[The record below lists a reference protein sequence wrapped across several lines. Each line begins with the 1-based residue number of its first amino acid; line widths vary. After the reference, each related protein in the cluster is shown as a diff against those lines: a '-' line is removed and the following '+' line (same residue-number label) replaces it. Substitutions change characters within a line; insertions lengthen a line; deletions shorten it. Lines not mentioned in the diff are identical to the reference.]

1 MNYLNVYTSDDGL
14 NWKTSKGTLT
24 FDNSEITAGYTFLK
38 DAPCTYSVYDNKLIV
53 ILGGKRSDSTYRNLP
68 AMLVLEYNLSE
79 IIKNTDAGYEFYPIS
94 YSCNVINNYDKI
106 KANSGVRAEITTS
119 NFYINEDFMLIPICL
134 IWYDVMS
141 SQNME
146 TDMVVRYD
154 LSSKVISDAELPRFV
169 NGGTTSSPV
178 YSFRKVGFIEYFRG
192 YYLILSWLNG
202 YGYTNKSFVGKL
214 HISVDS
220 YSWGVHFSSTITIP
234 NGEGNITL
242 NNKPL
247 GTVSSTDIIGG
258 SIMASKDNYNYGFMV
273 SIFLDPLI
281 PDNMNLIR
289 VGMGYGID
297 DHVIYGIKDCP
308 DRYLLVKYTDVMLV
322 RYSNVDQY
330 PLPEVKTL
338 VFKDGSGYPYSSI
351 GTITSPRYINNH
363 YYVVTETSLFVSDS
377 ITGSD
382 FINILQYS
390 GSSKFRGIDP
400 ILK

>member
-1 MNYLNVYTSDDGL
+1 M
-14 NWKTSKGTLT
+14 NWKTSKGILT
-24 FDNSEITAGYTFLK
+24 FDNNEITAGYTFLK
-38 DAPCTYSVYDNKLIV
+38 DAPCTYSVYDKKLIV
-53 ILGGKRSDSTYRNLP
+53 ILGGKRSDSTYMNLP
-68 AMLVLEYNLSE
+68 AMLVLEYDLNE
-79 IIKNTDAGYEFYPIS
+79 IISNTSDGNEFYPIS
-94 YSCNVINNYDKI
+94 YSFNVINNYDKI

-146 TDMVVRYD
+146 TDMVVKYD
-154 LSSKVISDAELPRFV
+154 LSSKAISDVELPGFV

-178 YSFRKVGFIEYFRG
+178 YSFRKVGFIEHFRG
-192 YYLILSWLNG
+192 YYLIRSWLYG

-214 HISVDS
+214 HISADS
-220 YSWGVHFSSTITIP
+220 SSWEDHFPSTITIP

-258 SIMASKDNYNYGFMV
+258 SIIASKDNYNYGFMV

-281 PDNMNLIR
+281 PSNMNMIR
-289 VGMGYGID
+289 VGMGYGDD
-297 DHVIYGIKDCP
+297 DHIIYGIKDCP
-308 DRYLLVKYTDVMLV
+308 DRYLLVDYYLDVKLV

-338 VFKDGSGYPYSSI
+338 VFKDESGYPYSSI

-363 YYVVTETSLFVSDS
+363 YYIITESSLFVSDS
-377 ITGSD
+377 ITESD

>member
-1 MNYLNVYTSDDGL
+1 M
-14 NWKTSKGTLT
+14 NWKTSEGTLT
-24 FDNSEITAGYTFLK
+24 FDNNKITAGYTFLK
-38 DAPCTYSVYDNKLIV
+38 DEPCTYSVYDKKLIV
-53 ILGGKRSDSTYRNLP
+53 VLGGKKSDSTYRNRP
-68 AMLVLEYNLSE
+68 AMLVLEYNLDE
-79 IIKNTDAGYEFYPIS
+79 ITSNTNAGYEFYPTS
-94 YSCNVINNYDKI
+94 YSFNVINNYDKI
-106 KANSGVRAEITTS
+106 KDNSGVRAEITTS
-119 NFYINEDFMLIPICL
+119 NFYINENFMLIPICL

-154 LSSKVISDAELPRFV
+154 LSSKAISDVELPGFV

-192 YYLILSWLNG
+192 YYLIRSWLNG

-214 HISVDS
+214 HISS
-220 YSWGVHFSSTITIP
+220 NSSSWEDHFPSTITIP

-242 NNKPL
+242 NNEPL

-258 SIMASKDNYNYGFMV
+258 SIIASEDNYNYGFMV

-281 PDNMNLIR
+281 PYSMNLIR
-289 VGMGYGID
+289 VGMGYGVD
-297 DHVIYGIKDCP
+297 DHIIYGIKDCP
-308 DRYLLVKYTDVMLV
+308 DRYLLVDYYLDVKLV

-338 VFKDGSGYPYSSI
+338 VFKDESGYPYSSI
-351 GTITSPRYINNH
+351 GTITSSRYINNH
-363 YYVVTETSLFVSDS
+363 YYIVTESSLFVSDS

-382 FINILQYS
+382 FINILQYN